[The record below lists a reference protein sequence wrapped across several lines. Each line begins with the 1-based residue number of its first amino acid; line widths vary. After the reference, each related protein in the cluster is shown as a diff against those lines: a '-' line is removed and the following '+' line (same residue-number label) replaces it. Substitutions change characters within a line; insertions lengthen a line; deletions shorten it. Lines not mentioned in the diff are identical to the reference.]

1 MIEDGEDDEDVTN
14 HSDNNH
20 TTESH
25 NSDKSFPEII
35 KTIQYKVVSHLYRD
49 IHLKLCARWA
59 ILQPITI
66 DSLKP

>member
-25 NSDKSFPEII
+25 NSDKSFPEIM
-35 KTIQYKVVSHLYRD
+35 KTIQYEVMSHLW
-49 IHLKLCARWA
+49 KCPTWLC
-59 ILQPITI
+59 
-66 DSLKP
+66 